1 MEQKNAMN
9 KPAARPAA
17 AAAAPKGDAKGGG
30 SSLFA
35 ILAIILAFIVSVVVY
50 KFVLGNPTHF
60 IGDNPANNP
69 KPGDYFGI
77 VYKGGVI
84 VPVLMTM
91 FLCVIIFSIERA
103 LTIGKAKGT
112 KSIEQFVRTIRQKLN
127 VNDITGAIA
136 TCDQQKGSVANV
148 VKAGLLKYQEMA
160 RERGLDKDQKIL
172 AIQKEIEESTALEL
186 PMLEKN
192 LVIISTL
199 ASIATLVGLLGTVFG
214 MINAFAALANAGAP
228 DAVGLANGIS
238 EALINTAL
246 GILTS
251 ALAIVAYNFFTSK
264 IDELTYSIDEAGFSI
279 IQTFAA
285 QHDETT
291 PAGTSGT
298 AYTA

>member
-9 KPAARPAA
+9 KPAAPARPAA
-17 AAAAPKGDAKGGG
+17 PAPKGEAKGG
-30 SSLFA
+30 SVFA
-35 ILAIILAFIVSVVVY
+35 AIVIPLALLVAIAIY
-50 KFVLGNPTHF
+50 KFVLGNPGNF
-60 IGDNPANNP
+60 QGNNPANHP
-69 KPGDYFGI
+69 LPGNYLGI
-77 VYKGGVI
+77 VYKGGFI
-84 VPVLMTM
+84 VPVLMSM
-91 FLCVIIFSIERA
+91 LIITVTFSIERF
-103 LTIGKAKGT
+103 LTISKAKGT
-112 KSIEQFVRTIRQKLN
+112 KGVEGFVRAIRQKLN

-136 TCDQQKGSVANV
+136 VCDQQKGSVANV
-148 VKAGLLKYQEMA
+148 VRAGLLKYQEMS
-160 RERGLDKDQKIL
+160 RERGMEKDQKIL
-172 AIQKEIEESTALEL
+172 AIQKEIEETTALEL

-199 ASIATLVGLLGTVFG
+199 ASVATLVGLLGTVFG

-251 ALAIVAYNFFTSK
+251 AIAIVAYNFFTSK

-285 QHDETT
+285 QHGEERVHG
-291 PAGTSGT
+291 A
-298 AYTA
+298 A

>member
-1 MEQKNAMN
+1 MN
-9 KPAARPAA
+9 KNVRPAA
-17 AAAAPKGDAKGGG
+17 PAAPKGEAKGG
-30 SSLFA
+30 SVFA
-35 ILAIILAFIVSVVVY
+35 AIVIPLALVVAVVIY
-50 KFVLGNPTHF
+50 MFVLGNPGNF
-60 IGDNPANNP
+60 QGNNP
-69 KPGDYFGI
+69 ENNPLPGNYLGV
-77 VYKGGVI
+77 VYKGGFI
-84 VPVLMTM
+84 VPILMTM
-91 FLCVIIFSIERA
+91 LILVITFSIERY

-112 KSIEQFVRTIRQKLN
+112 KSIESFVRSIRQKLN

-136 TCDQQKGSVANV
+136 VCDQQKGSVANV

-160 RERGLDKDQKIL
+160 RERGMDKDQKIL
-172 AIQKEIEESTALEL
+172 SIQKEIEESTALEL

-214 MINAFAALANAGAP
+214 MIRAFAALAQAGNP
-228 DAVGLANGIS
+228 DAVALANGIS

-246 GILTS
+246 GIGTS

-285 QHDETT
+285 QHGEKET
-291 PAGTSGT
+291 
-298 AYTA
+298 YTA

>member
-17 AAAAPKGDAKGGG
+17 AAAPKGESKGGG
-30 SSLFA
+30 SSSFAVIA
-35 ILAIILAFIVSVVVY
+35 ILAAFIVSVLI
-50 KFVLGNPTHF
+50 FIFILGDGSHF
-60 IGDNPANNP
+60 QGGNHDNNP
-69 KPGDYFGI
+69 LAGDYFGV
-77 VYKGGVI
+77 VYKGGPV

-91 FLCVIIFSIERA
+91 FLCVFIFSIERA
-103 LTIGKAKGT
+103 LTISRAKGS
-112 KSIEQFVRTIRQKLN
+112 KSIETFVRTIRQKLN

-148 VKAGLLKYQEMA
+148 VRAGLVKYQEMS
-160 RERGLDKDQKIL
+160 RERNMEKDQKVL

-199 ASIATLVGLLGTVFG
+199 ASVATLTGLIGTVLG
-214 MINAFAALANAGAP
+214 MIKAFSALAQGGAP

-246 GILTS
+246 GIGTS

-285 QHDETT
+285 QHGETDHSH
-291 PAGTSGT
+291 PA
-298 AYTA
+298 

>member
-1 MEQKNAMN
+1 MN
-9 KPAARPAA
+9 KPAAPARPAA
-17 AAAAPKGDAKGGG
+17 SAAPKGDAKSG

-35 ILAIILAFIVSVVVY
+35 VIVIVLAFVVSY
-50 KFVLGNPTHF
+50 IIFQFVLGDSSHF
-60 IGDNPANNP
+60 QGGNNENNP
-69 KPGDYFGI
+69 LPGDYFGT
-77 VYKGGVI
+77 VYKGGFI
-84 VPVLMTM
+84 VPFLMTM
-91 FLCVIIFSIERA
+91 FLMVITFSIERF
-103 LTIGKAKGT
+103 LTISKAKGS
-112 KSIEQFVRTIRQKLN
+112 KGIEGFVRSIRQKLN

-136 TCDQQKGSVANV
+136 VCDQQKGSVANV

-160 RERGLDKDQKIL
+160 RERGMEKDQKIL

-192 LVIISTL
+192 LVILSTL

-214 MINAFAALANAGAP
+214 MIKAFSALAQAGAP
-228 DAVGLANGIS
+228 DAVGLATGIS

-246 GILTS
+246 GIGTS

-285 QHDETT
+285 QHGEERTHG
-291 PAGTSGT
+291 A
-298 AYTA
+298 A